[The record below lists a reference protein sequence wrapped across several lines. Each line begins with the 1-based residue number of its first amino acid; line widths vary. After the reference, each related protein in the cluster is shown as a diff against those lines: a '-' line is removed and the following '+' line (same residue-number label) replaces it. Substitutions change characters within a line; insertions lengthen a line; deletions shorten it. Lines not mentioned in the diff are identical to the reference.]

1 MREKNAKWLG
11 ADYGGRTLK
20 HEPRLEV
27 ALKNMR
33 PLKPFEMRVGDSC
46 LECEGG
52 LEGRVLGSSLCLYR
66 GNVEFRPGE

>member
-1 MREKNAKWLG
+1 MRDKNAKWLG

-27 ALKNMR
+27 ALKAMR
-33 PLKPFEMRVGDSC
+33 PLKPFEMRAGDSC

-52 LEGRVLGSSLCLYR
+52 LE
-66 GNVEFRPGE
+66 